1 MGVKRKN
8 NKKPQKVKSQRMGI
22 HSVKSKLILSFLVM
36 ILLILLLGTTT
47 YQKAA
52 TIIMDNYRNRML
64 ENVETNGSYIELILN
79 SVEGR
84 ANQLTSNENT
94 KRYYTGK
101 FEANSMEKYNAYDSL
116 YNDLL
121 ATVGSDKFISSISII
136 PLGDDPIS
144 TAGNFK
150 TGEHL
155 GMEDS
160 EEVKALDASGKKA
173 VWVRYHAFL
182 DERIQAMNS
191 GKYAATLVR
200 YLQNTSAKTI
210 GYVVMDIKMDTITD
224 ILDGMN
230 LDGNT
235 LNLFLLGDGSCVRST
250 GDTSLNTWNVTDENF
265 YQDIL
270 ASEEKNGICE
280 FEFEGSQYLCTY
292 DKLGDSGILL
302 ISAMDKGVI
311 EAQVSSI
318 KQICGGI
325 VLAAMLIAIVIAWW
339 ISADIGRVIIKL
351 SRHMKKIS
359 EGDLTVSLE
368 IKRKDEFGKLIE
380 SISQMVT
387 NIRNL
392 VGQTV
397 AVAGNVKQSADDVT
411 EIGSGITERAVKM
424 GEALKE
430 VEMASSQQAEDA
442 TKCLEEMSI
451 LANKIESVNQSNT
464 IMSGIAQTTKNS
476 VDDGVETV
484 ATLNQKIQ
492 TTEKMTK
499 EILSQI
505 EMLCADTKT
514 IESITALINEVA
526 DQTNLLSLNA
536 SIEAA
541 RVGEMGRG
549 FAVVADEI
557 RKLAEQSMQAV
568 GNIENIIQ
576 TIVKRSDLMSEKAK
590 EVDMVIVSQQQAVDD
605 TVLLFQGIDKQ
616 VNEFMGQMNS
626 ITSEITEV
634 EQVKNATLNAM
645 ENIVA
650 AVEEATAVNTN
661 ISESAQYQIEL
672 MENLNGATGK
682 LRENAEV
689 LETAVNVFTVEAP

>member
-8 NKKPQKVKSQRMGI
+8 NRKTQKVKSGRMGI
-22 HSVKSKLILSFLVM
+22 HSVKSKLILSFMVM

-52 TIIMDNYRNRML
+52 TIIMDNYRSRML
-64 ENVETNGSYIELILN
+64 ENVETNGNYIELILN

-101 FEANSMEKYNAYDSL
+101 YEANSMEKYNAYDSL

-155 GMEDS
+155 GMENS
-160 EEVKALDASGKKA
+160 EEVKALDLSGKKA
-173 VWVRYHAFL
+173 VWVRYHSFL
-182 DERIQAMNS
+182 DERIQVMS
-191 GKYAATLVR
+191 PDKYAATLVR
-200 YLQNTSAKTI
+200 YLQNTSSKTI
-210 GYVVMDIKMDTITD
+210 GYVVLDIKMDTITD

-235 LNLFLLGDGSCVRST
+235 LNLFLLSDGSCVKST
-250 GDTSLNTWNVTDENF
+250 GETSLNTWNITEETF
-265 YQDIL
+265 YREIL
-270 ASEEKNGICE
+270 QSEEKSGICE
-280 FEFEGSQYLCTY
+280 FDFEGRKYLCTY
-292 DKLGDSGILL
+292 DKLGNSGTLL

-325 VLAAMLIAIVIAWW
+325 IMAAMLIAIVIAWW
-339 ISADIGRVIIKL
+339 ISADIGRVITKL

-368 IKRKDEFGKLIE
+368 IKRKDEFGRLIE
-380 SISQMVT
+380 SISQMVS

-397 AVAGNVKQSADDVT
+397 TVAGNVKLSAGDVT
-411 EIGSGITERAVKM
+411 EIGDGITERAVKM
-424 GEALKE
+424 GEALRE

-442 TKCLEEMSI
+442 TKCLEEMSV
-451 LANKIESVNQSNT
+451 LANKIENVNKSNT

-484 ATLNQKIQ
+484 ATLNQKIR
-492 TTEKMTK
+492 TTEEMTK

-616 VNEFMGQMNS
+616 VNEFMGHMDS

-650 AVEEATAVNTN
+650 AIEEATAVNTN

-672 MENLNGATGK
+672 MENLNKATGQLK
-682 LRENAEV
+682 DNAGV
-689 LETAVNVFTVEAP
+689 LETAVNVFTVEIQ